1 MRMRNH
7 FLTAVGLAALSVGLA
22 LPAIAEVTE
31 QDILN
36 DAKTTG
42 RRRHLR
48 PRPQAQRF
56 SPIKTLNRDNIKG
69 LVRPG
74 RSPSAA
80 RSSAARR
87 ARRWSRT
94 ACSTSPAPTHASTP
108 SMRAPARRSGS
119 TTPACPKASCPAATW

>member
-36 DAKTTG
+36 DAKTTDDVVTYG
-42 RRRHLR
+42 LG
-48 PRPQAQRF
+48 PQAQRF

-69 LVRPG
+69 LVPAWSFSFGGEKQRG
-74 RSPSAA
+74 QESQALVKDGVLYVTGSYSRLYAVDA
-80 RSSAARR
+80 R
-87 ARRWSRT
+87 T
-94 ACSTSPAPTHASTP
+94 
-108 SMRAPARRSGS
+108 GE
-119 TTPACPKASCPAATW
+119 KK